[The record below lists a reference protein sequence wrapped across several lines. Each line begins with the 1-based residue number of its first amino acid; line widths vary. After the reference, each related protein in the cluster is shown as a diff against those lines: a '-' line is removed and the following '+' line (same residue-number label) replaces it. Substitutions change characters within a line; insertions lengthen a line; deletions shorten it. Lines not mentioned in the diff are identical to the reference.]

1 MGGKD
6 KRASRKGA
14 VVSKDEFA
22 EYGHDANERHGDD
35 ECRDANESRI
45 AGECRD
51 ANEGGIAGERCGANE
66 GGPVDGERDGRRAAR
81 GGKGSHGGCEIDKND
96 AAHKKGATNDGSAV
110 HRGVADGDAV
120 DVAAG
125 NAADVA
131 ARATVDVAVAAAG
144 ATVDAAAAAVVTDAD
159 VAAGDT
165 ADIAVDA
172 AAASATVDAAAAADA
187 VDVAAAGT
195 STDADA
201 AAAAVATTDAT
212 ADDAKARRRAH
223 RAAVRAQLRQQGAFG
238 QQGSAWGGLP
248 YSDALLQEGLEHARI
263 IAEKRING
271 TPRTAEDWLD
281 NNAEVNLALL
291 AKAGRLARECL
302 IEAHLDAVYAATKGY
317 KRLFEAHDLGAEYHR
332 AVRLAVED
340 SIDKFNLS
348 EGHVLNSWVSTNKK
362 PVERRLCECYAQK
375 TALRSEHEA
384 RKYFTIIK
392 AYRKLE
398 DSLQGARRPTEDE
411 LLEAL
416 AEYTATRGLGR
427 EAMLDILDRG
437 SDGVHR
443 VVFSAASPRD
453 REAASAS
460 ACASV
465 VPVAK
470 LAAGAADVVS
480 VVDTIHGAEDAGAE
494 AVAEAGCTARTENTA
509 EENRVALSAGG
520 VGATRVANV
529 AEKQCAV
536 RIESAAGSASSAG
549 DSVVHDSDA
558 LIFRNGVEQDM
569 TPVERAVYRAR
580 IAPIIDAGAR
590 LQTLAKT
597 AEGIRI
603 SCGLPMMQADRVRRI
618 ELRLRERFVL
628 GGELG
633 VYSGAETS
641 TWLRQERSRL
651 HSDYWLLDLLA
662 LRLAEMLPKQSAAPK
677 AKAKVKAA
685 PTDAF
690 SPSPSARAM
699 GVSRD
704 DCYSMLL
711 PMAVKT
717 DDLSGKNG
725 NGYAKALWENKKL
738 SEDAAE
744 KEGCLQAYKEY
755 LENPL
760 AVVRGKMLARVPE
773 EVFPE
778 EDSWRVLLWH
788 FFFDEATDTEIEEFV
803 AALKDALIHDAA
815 VTGSSEYVVSTARA
829 YVVKRLL
836 ASAAA
841 RGDGWD
847 RALEHMLGLMLC
859 WMFDVEC
866 ADDESVA
873 FANDGLLTGGGV
885 ASARKKSKAGRVL
898 SFDAYI
904 VDGPAHID
912 LEEGRELRVHPW
924 LRPRVGIGHAFE
936 KDECRQLGC
945 RRAEFSGEKA
955 WGVLNLPGQQECLA
969 LGANGRAQDPVSREH
984 AFLLY
989 AGSDSQRKE
998 KGWLAFDLASTNGT
1012 LIARSNADGSMSNVI
1027 VGFGANNYADARAL
1041 SFGAACAGDEQL
1053 LREAARR
1060 AGAAVQ
1066 MHGACIMPG
1075 DTLVFGFAVVEDANG
1090 VVSFG
1095 ARNGALCLR
1104 VREA

>member
-1 MGGKD
+1 MRLAAQITMSSKD
-6 KRASRKGA
+6 KGASRKGA
-14 VVSKDEFA
+14 VVLKDEFA
-22 EYGHDANERHGDD
+22 QCEYDANERHGEGDRR
-35 ECRDANESRI
+35 EANES
-45 AGECRD
+45 
-51 ANEGGIAGERCGANE
+51 
-66 GGPVDGERDGRRAAR
+66 
-81 GGKGSHGGCEIDKND
+81 
-96 AAHKKGATNDGSAV
+96 
-110 HRGVADGDAV
+110 
-120 DVAAG
+120 
-125 NAADVA
+125 
-131 ARATVDVAVAAAG
+131 VAAAE
-144 ATVDAAAAAVVTDAD
+144 
-159 VAAGDT
+159 
-165 ADIAVDA
+165 
-172 AAASATVDAAAAADA
+172 
-187 VDVAAAGT
+187 
-195 STDADA
+195 
-201 AAAAVATTDAT
+201 
-212 ADDAKARRRAH
+212 DAKARRRAH
-223 RAAVRAQLRQQGAFG
+223 RAAIRAQRRQRGAFG
-238 QQGSAWGGLP
+238 QQGSEWGGLP
-248 YSDALLQEGLEHARI
+248 YSDALLQKGLEHARV
-263 IAEKRING
+263 IAEKRISG
-271 TPRTAEDWLD
+271 APRTAEDWLD

-384 RKYFTIIK
+384 RKYFAIIK

-416 AEYTATRGLGR
+416 AEHTATRGLSR

-443 VVFSAASPRD
+443 VTFSAAPPCGRG
-453 REAASAS
+453 AAPA
-460 ACASV
+460 AARASV
-465 VPVAK
+465 VPAAK
-470 LAAGAADVVS
+470 LAAGAMDIVGVVN
-480 VVDTIHGAEDAGAE
+480 TINGAEDADAAGFADAERARRASGAE
-494 AVAEAGCTARTENTA
+494 TADVEGCVAGSEG
-509 EENRVALSAGG
+509 
-520 VGATRVANV
+520 
-529 AEKQCAV
+529 
-536 RIESAAGSASSAG
+536 AAGSASMG
-549 DSVVHDSDA
+549 GEPVVHDSDA
-558 LIFRNGVEQDM
+558 LIFRNGIEQDM
-569 TPVERAVYRAR
+569 TPLERAVYKAR
-580 IAPIIDAGAR
+580 IAPVIDADAR
-590 LQTLAKT
+590 LQTLVKT
-597 AEGIRI
+597 AEGIRV

-662 LRLAEMLPKQSAAPK
+662 LRLAETLPKQSAPSR
-677 AKAKVKAA
+677 AKTKSTVEAKVNDASAA
-685 PTDAF
+685 RPQTV
-690 SPSPSARAM
+690 
-699 GVSRD
+699 GVTRD

-738 SEDAAE
+738 SEDTAE
-744 KEGCLQAYKEY
+744 KEGCLQAHEEY

-760 AVVRGKMLARVPE
+760 AVVRGKMLARVPAE
-773 EVFPE
+773 AFSE
-778 EDSWRVLLWH
+778 EDPWHVLLWH

-815 VTGSSEYVVSTARA
+815 VTGSSEYVASTARA

-847 RALEHMLGLMLC
+847 RALEHALGLMLC

-873 FANDGLLTGGGV
+873 LANDGLLTGGGV
-885 ASARKKSKAGRVL
+885 APSRKKPKAGRVL

-904 VDGPAHID
+904 VDGPARID

-955 WGVLNLPGQQECLA
+955 WGAMNLPGQQECLA

-984 AFLLY
+984 ALLLY
-989 AGSDSQRKE
+989 AGSEPQGKE
-998 KGWLAFDLASTNGT
+998 KGWLVFDLASTNGT
-1012 LIARSNADGSMSNVI
+1012 LIVRSNADGSMSNVI
-1027 VGFGANNYADARAL
+1027 AGFGANNYADARAL
-1041 SFGAACAGDEQL
+1041 SFGPACTGDELL
-1053 LREAARR
+1053 LREVARR

-1066 MHGACIMPG
+1066 MRGACIMPG
-1075 DTLVFGFAVVEDANG
+1075 DTLVFGFAVMEDANG

>member
-1 MGGKD
+1 M
-6 KRASRKGA
+6 
-14 VVSKDEFA
+14 SKDEFA
-22 EYGHDANERHGDD
+22 EYGHDANECHDDD
-35 ECRDANESRI
+35 ECRDANEGAAAVATADAVAADDVVADAN
-45 AGECRD
+45 AGE
-51 ANEGGIAGERCGANE
+51 GANE
-66 GGPVDGERDGRRAAR
+66 
-81 GGKGSHGGCEIDKND
+81 
-96 AAHKKGATNDGSAV
+96 SA
-110 HRGVADGDAV
+110 
-120 DVAAG
+120 
-125 NAADVA
+125 AADVA
-131 ARATVDVAVAAAG
+131 AAVVAA
-144 ATVDAAAAAVVTDAD
+144 D
-159 VAAGDT
+159 V
-165 ADIAVDA
+165 
-172 AAASATVDAAAAADA
+172 SA
-187 VDVAAAGT
+187 
-195 STDADA
+195 
-201 AAAAVATTDAT
+201 
-212 ADDAKARRRAH
+212 ADDAKVRRRAH

-248 YSDALLQEGLEHARI
+248 YSDALLQEGLEHARA

-291 AKAGRLARECL
+291 ARAGRLARECL

-317 KRLFEAHDLGAEYHR
+317 RRLFEAHDLGAEYHR

-384 RKYFTIIK
+384 RKYFAIIK

-416 AEYTATRGLGR
+416 AEHTATCGLGR

-453 REAASAS
+453 RGAASAG

-480 VVDTIHGAEDAGAE
+480 VVGAMHGAEDAGAVGSAGAARVRQASDAE
-494 AVAEAGCTARTENTA
+494 DAVEAGCAARTESTV

-529 AEKQCAV
+529 PEKQRAA

-580 IAPIIDAGAR
+580 IAPIIDADAR

-597 AEGIRI
+597 AEGIRV

-618 ELRLRERFVL
+618 ELRLRDRFVL

-662 LRLAEMLPKQSAAPK
+662 LRLAEMLPKQSTPSKVKAE
-677 AKAKVKAA
+677 AKAKVA
-685 PTDAF
+685 PGDVL
-690 SPSPSARAM
+690 SSGARAM
-699 GVSRD
+699 GVTRD

-711 PMAVKT
+711 PLAVKT

-738 SEDAAE
+738 SEDAAA
-744 KEGCLQAYKEY
+744 KEGRLQAYEEY

-760 AVVRGKMLARVPE
+760 AVVRANVLARVPGE
-773 EVFPE
+773 AFPE
-778 EDSWRVLLWH
+778 EDSWHGLLWH

-815 VTGSSEYVVSTARA
+815 VTGSSEYVSSTARA

-847 RALEHMLGLMLC
+847 RALEHALGLMLC

-873 FANDGLLTGGGV
+873 LANDGLLTGGGV
-885 ASARKKSKAGRVL
+885 APSRKKPKAGRVL

-904 VDGPAHID
+904 VDGPARID

-924 LRPRVGIGHAFE
+924 LHPRVGIGHAFE

-945 RRAEFSGEKA
+945 RRAEFSGEEA
-955 WGVLNLPGQQECLA
+955 WGAMNLPGQQECLA
-969 LGANGRAQDPVSREH
+969 GGANGRAQDPVSREH

-1012 LIARSNADGSMSNVI
+1012 LIVRSNADGSMSNVI

-1066 MHGACIMPG
+1066 MHGVCIMPG

>member
-1 MGGKD
+1 MRLAAQITMSSKD
-6 KRASRKGA
+6 KGASRKGA
-14 VVSKDEFA
+14 VVLKDEFA
-22 EYGHDANERHGDD
+22 QCEYDANERHGEGDRR
-35 ECRDANESRI
+35 EANES
-45 AGECRD
+45 
-51 ANEGGIAGERCGANE
+51 
-66 GGPVDGERDGRRAAR
+66 
-81 GGKGSHGGCEIDKND
+81 
-96 AAHKKGATNDGSAV
+96 
-110 HRGVADGDAV
+110 GVAAE
-120 DVAAG
+120 A
-125 NAADVA
+125 
-131 ARATVDVAVAAAG
+131 
-144 ATVDAAAAAVVTDAD
+144 
-159 VAAGDT
+159 
-165 ADIAVDA
+165 
-172 AAASATVDAAAAADA
+172 
-187 VDVAAAGT
+187 
-195 STDADA
+195 
-201 AAAAVATTDAT
+201 
-212 ADDAKARRRAH
+212 AKARRRAH
-223 RAAVRAQLRQQGAFG
+223 RAAVRAQRRQQGSFG
-238 QQGSAWGGLP
+238 QQSSEWGGLP

-271 TPRTAEDWLD
+271 VPRTAEDWLD
-281 NNAEVNLALL
+281 SDAEVRLALL

-302 IEAHLDAVYAATKGY
+302 IEAHLDAAYAATRGY
-317 KRLFEAHDLGAEYHR
+317 RRLFEAHDLGAEYHH

-348 EGHVLNSWVSTNKK
+348 ENHVLNSWVLTNKK

-384 RKYFTIIK
+384 RRYFAIVK

-398 DSLQGARRPTEDE
+398 DSLQGMREPTEGE

-416 AEYTATRGLGR
+416 AEHTATRGLSR

-443 VVFSAASPRD
+443 VVFSAAPSHG
-453 REAASAS
+453 REAASAC
-460 ACASV
+460 ARASV
-465 VPVAK
+465 VSVAK
-470 LAAGAADVVS
+470 LATDAADVVS
-480 VVDTIHGAEDAGAE
+480 AVGVMHGAED
-494 AVAEAGCTARTENTA
+494 TD
-509 EENRVALSAGG
+509 
-520 VGATRVANV
+520 
-529 AEKQCAV
+529 
-536 RIESAAGSASSAG
+536 AAGSASLAG
-549 DSVVHDSDA
+549 ESVVHDSDA
-558 LIFRNGVEQDM
+558 LIFRNGIEQDM
-569 TPVERAVYRAR
+569 TPLERVVYKAR
-580 IAPIIDAGAR
+580 IAPIVDADAR

-597 AEGIRI
+597 AEGIRV

-618 ELRLRERFVL
+618 ELRLRKRFVL

-662 LRLAEMLPKQSAAPK
+662 LRLAEMLPKQLAASK
-677 AKAKVKAA
+677 AKAEAA
-685 PTDAF
+685 DAL
-690 SPSPSARAM
+690 AAVVRIA
-699 GVSRD
+699 GVTRD

-711 PMAVKT
+711 PMLVKT

-738 SEDAAE
+738 SEDAAK
-744 KEGCLQAYKEY
+744 KEGRLQAYEEY

-760 AVVRGKMLARVPE
+760 AVVRGKMLARVPGE
-773 EVFPE
+773 AFPE
-778 EDSWRVLLWH
+778 EDSWRVLLWY

-815 VTGSSEYVVSTARA
+815 VTGSSEYIASTARA

-836 ASAAA
+836 TSAAA

-847 RALEHMLGLMLC
+847 CALEHVLGLMLC
-859 WMFDVEC
+859 WMFDIER

-873 FANDGLLTGGGV
+873 LANDGLLTGGGV
-885 ASARKKSKAGRVL
+885 ASSRKKPKAGRVL

-904 VDGPAHID
+904 VDGPARID
-912 LEEGRELRVHPW
+912 LEEGREIRVHPW
-924 LRPRVGIGHAFE
+924 LRPRAGVGHAFE

-945 RRAEFSGEKA
+945 RRAEFSGEEV

-989 AGSDSQRKE
+989 AGSGSQRKE

-1012 LIARSNADGSMSNVI
+1012 LIVRSNSDGSMSNVI
-1027 VGFGANNYADARAL
+1027 VGFGMSNYADARTL
-1041 SFGAACAGDEQL
+1041 SFGSACADDELL

-1060 AGAAVQ
+1060 AGAAIQ

-1075 DTLVFGFAVVEDANG
+1075 DTLVFGFAVVEDSNG

>member
-1 MGGKD
+1 MGSKD

-22 EYGHDANERHGDD
+22 EYEHDANERHGDD
-35 ECRDANESRI
+35 ECRDANE
-45 AGECRD
+45 
-51 ANEGGIAGERCGANE
+51 
-66 GGPVDGERDGRRAAR
+66 DG
-81 GGKGSHGGCEIDKND
+81 
-96 AAHKKGATNDGSAV
+96 
-110 HRGVADGDAV
+110 
-120 DVAAG
+120 
-125 NAADVA
+125 
-131 ARATVDVAVAAAG
+131 AAAG
-144 ATVDAAAAAVVTDAD
+144 EA
-159 VAAGDT
+159 T
-165 ADIAVDA
+165 ADA
-172 AAASATVDAAAAADA
+172 
-187 VDVAAAGT
+187 
-195 STDADA
+195 
-201 AAAAVATTDAT
+201 AT

-223 RAAVRAQLRQQGAFG
+223 RAAVRAQRRQQGAFG

-248 YSDALLQEGLEHARI
+248 YSDALLQEGLEHART

-271 TPRTAEDWLD
+271 APRTAEDWLD

-291 AKAGRLARECL
+291 ARAGRLARECL

-317 KRLFEAHDLGAEYHR
+317 RRLFEAHDLGAEYHR

-384 RKYFTIIK
+384 RKYFAIIK

-411 LLEAL
+411 LLKAL
-416 AEYTATRGLGR
+416 AEYTATRGLSR

-443 VVFSAASPRD
+443 VVFSAASSRD
-453 REAASAS
+453 RGAASAG
-460 ACASV
+460 ARASV
-465 VPVAK
+465 VPAAK

-480 VVDTIHGAEDAGAE
+480 VVNAMHGADSACAARVRQVSGAE
-494 AVAEAGCTARTENTA
+494 AVAETGCAAHSESTA
-509 EENRVALSAGG
+509 EENCVAFSAGG

-529 AEKQCAV
+529 AEKQRAV
-536 RIESAAGSASSAG
+536 RTESAVGSASMAG

-558 LIFRNGVEQDM
+558 LIFRNGIEQDM

-580 IAPIIDAGAR
+580 IAPIIDADAR

-597 AEGIRI
+597 AEGIRV

-662 LRLAEMLPKQSAAPK
+662 LRLAETLPKQSAAPK
-677 AKAKVKAA
+677 AKAKVKTM

-690 SPSPSARAM
+690 STSPSTRVM
-699 GVSRD
+699 GVTRD

-711 PMAVKT
+711 PLAVKT

-744 KEGCLQAYKEY
+744 KEGRLQAYEEY

-760 AVVRGKMLARVPE
+760 AVVRANVLARVPGE
-773 EVFPE
+773 AFPE
-778 EDSWRVLLWH
+778 EDSWHVLLWH

-815 VTGSSEYVVSTARA
+815 VTGSSEYVASTARA

-836 ASAAA
+836 TSAAA

-847 RALEHMLGLMLC
+847 RALEHALGLMLC

-873 FANDGLLTGGGV
+873 LANDGLLTGGGV
-885 ASARKKSKAGRVL
+885 APSRKKPKAGRVL

-904 VDGPAHID
+904 VDGPARID
-912 LEEGRELRVHPW
+912 LEEGCELRVHPW
-924 LRPRVGIGHAFE
+924 LHPRVGIGHAFE

-945 RRAEFSGEKA
+945 RRAEFSGEEA
-955 WGVLNLPGQQECLA
+955 WGAMNLPGQQECLA
-969 LGANGRAQDPVSREH
+969 GGANGRAQDPVSREH

-989 AGSDSQRKE
+989 AGSDSQRRE

-1012 LIARSNADGSMSNVI
+1012 LIVRSNADGSMSNVI
-1027 VGFGANNYADARAL
+1027 VGFGVNNYADARAL

-1060 AGAAVQ
+1060 SGAAVQ
-1066 MHGACIMPG
+1066 MHGACITPG

>member
-1 MGGKD
+1 M
-6 KRASRKGA
+6 
-14 VVSKDEFA
+14 SKDEFA
-22 EYGHDANERHGDD
+22 EYEHGANESHGDD
-35 ECRDANESRI
+35 ERRDANE
-45 AGECRD
+45 D
-51 ANEGGIAGERCGANE
+51 GA
-66 GGPVDGERDGRRAAR
+66 
-81 GGKGSHGGCEIDKND
+81 
-96 AAHKKGATNDGSAV
+96 
-110 HRGVADGDAV
+110 
-120 DVAAG
+120 AAG
-125 NAADVA
+125 KAAADVA
-131 ARATVDVAVAAAG
+131 AADDAVAGANAG
-144 ATVDAAAAAVVTDAD
+144 EGANESAAAAEDAN
-159 VAAGDT
+159 
-165 ADIAVDA
+165 
-172 AAASATVDAAAAADA
+172 
-187 VDVAAAGT
+187 
-195 STDADA
+195 
-201 AAAAVATTDAT
+201 
-212 ADDAKARRRAH
+212 AKARRRAH
-223 RAAVRAQLRQQGAFG
+223 RAAIRAQRRQRGAFG
-238 QQGSAWGGLP
+238 QQGSEWGGLP
-248 YSDALLQEGLEHARI
+248 YSDALLQEGLEHARV
-263 IAEKRING
+263 IAEKRISG

-302 IEAHLDAVYAATKGY
+302 IEAHLDAVYATTKGY

-384 RKYFTIIK
+384 RKYFAIIK

-416 AEYTATRGLGR
+416 AEHTATRGLSR

-443 VVFSAASPRD
+443 VVFSAASPCNRG
-453 REAASAS
+453 AASAG

-465 VPVAK
+465 VPAAK
-470 LAAGAADVVS
+470 LAAGAMDAVS
-480 VVDTIHGAEDAGAE
+480 VVGTINGAEDADAAGSAGAAWVRQVSGTE
-494 AVAEAGCTARTENTA
+494 AVAETGCVARTESAA
-509 EENRVALSAGG
+509 EKNRVALSAGG

-529 AEKQCAV
+529 AEKQCVAGS
-536 RIESAAGSASSAG
+536 EGAAGSASMGGEPA
-549 DSVVHDSDA
+549 VHDSDA
-558 LIFRNGVEQDM
+558 LIFRNGIEQDM
-569 TPVERAVYRAR
+569 TPLERAVYKAR
-580 IAPIIDAGAR
+580 IAPVIDADAR

-597 AEGIRI
+597 AEGIRA

-662 LRLAEMLPKQSAAPK
+662 LRLAEMLPKQSALSRAK
-677 AKAKVKAA
+677 TKSTVEAKAN
-685 PTDAF
+685 DA
-690 SPSPSARAM
+690 SATRPQTV
-699 GVSRD
+699 GVTRD

-744 KEGCLQAYKEY
+744 KEGCLQAYEEY

-760 AVVRGKMLARVPE
+760 VVVRGKMLARVPGE
-773 EVFPE
+773 AFSE
-778 EDSWRVLLWH
+778 EDPWHVLLRH

-815 VTGSSEYVVSTARA
+815 VTGSSEYVASTARA

-836 ASAAA
+836 TSAASH
-841 RGDGWD
+841 GDGWD
-847 RALEHMLGLMLC
+847 RALEHALGLMLC

-873 FANDGLLTGGGV
+873 LANDGLLTGGGV
-885 ASARKKSKAGRVL
+885 APSRKKPKAGRVL

-904 VDGPAHID
+904 VDGPARID

-955 WGVLNLPGQQECLA
+955 WGAMNLPGQQECLA

-984 AFLLY
+984 ALLLY
-989 AGSDSQRKE
+989 AGSEPQSKE
-998 KGWLAFDLASTNGT
+998 KGWLVFDLASTNGT
-1012 LIARSNADGSMSNVI
+1012 LIVRSNADGSMSNVI
-1027 VGFGANNYADARAL
+1027 AGFGANNYADARAL
-1041 SFGAACAGDEQL
+1041 SFGPACAGDELL

-1066 MHGACIMPG
+1066 MRGACIMPG
-1075 DTLVFGFAVVEDANG
+1075 DTLVFGFAVMEDANG

>member
-1 MGGKD
+1 M
-6 KRASRKGA
+6 
-14 VVSKDEFA
+14 SKDEFA
-22 EYGHDANERHGDD
+22 EYEYGANESHGDD
-35 ECRDANESRI
+35 ECRDANE
-45 AGECRD
+45 
-51 ANEGGIAGERCGANE
+51 
-66 GGPVDGERDGRRAAR
+66 DG
-81 GGKGSHGGCEIDKND
+81 
-96 AAHKKGATNDGSAV
+96 
-110 HRGVADGDAV
+110 
-120 DVAAG
+120 
-125 NAADVA
+125 
-131 ARATVDVAVAAAG
+131 AAAG
-144 ATVDAAAAAVVTDAD
+144 KATADAAAA
-159 VAAGDT
+159 GK
-165 ADIAVDA
+165 
-172 AAASATVDAAAAADA
+172 AAAAA
-187 VDVAAAGT
+187 
-195 STDADA
+195 A
-201 AAAAVATTDAT
+201 AAAAVAAADVAAADDAVAGANAGEGANESAA
-212 ADDAKARRRAH
+212 ADEDAKARRRAH
-223 RAAVRAQLRQQGAFG
+223 RSAIRAQRRQRGAFG
-238 QQGSAWGGLP
+238 QQGSEWGGLP
-248 YSDALLQEGLEHARI
+248 YSDALLQEGLEHARV
-263 IAEKRING
+263 IAEKRISG
-271 TPRTAEDWLD
+271 APRTAEDWLD

-362 PVERRLCECYAQK
+362 PVERRLCGCYAQK

-384 RKYFTIIK
+384 RKYFAIIK

-416 AEYTATRGLGR
+416 AEHTATRGLSR

-443 VVFSAASPRD
+443 VTFSAAPPCGRG
-453 REAASAS
+453 AAPA
-460 ACASV
+460 AARASV
-465 VPVAK
+465 VPAAK
-470 LAAGAADVVS
+470 LAAGATDAVS
-480 VVDTIHGAEDAGAE
+480 VVDTINGVEDVDAVGSADAERARRASGDETAAVEGCVAGSE
-494 AVAEAGCTARTENTA
+494 G
-509 EENRVALSAGG
+509 
-520 VGATRVANV
+520 
-529 AEKQCAV
+529 
-536 RIESAAGSASSAG
+536 AAGSASVG
-549 DSVVHDSDA
+549 GEPVVHDSDA
-558 LIFRNGVEQDM
+558 LIFRNGIEQDM
-569 TPVERAVYRAR
+569 TPLERAVYKAR
-580 IAPIIDAGAR
+580 IAPIVDVDAR

-597 AEGIRI
+597 AEGIRV

-618 ELRLRERFVL
+618 ELRL
-628 GGELG
+628 
-633 VYSGAETS
+633 
-641 TWLRQERSRL
+641 
-651 HSDYWLLDLLA
+651 
-662 LRLAEMLPKQSAAPK
+662 AEMLPKQSAPSRAK
-677 AKAKVKAA
+677 TKSTAEAKANNGSAA
-685 PTDAF
+685 RPQTV
-690 SPSPSARAM
+690 
-699 GVSRD
+699 GVTRD

-744 KEGCLQAYKEY
+744 KEGRLQAYEEY
-755 LENPL
+755 LEDPL
-760 AVVRGKMLARVPE
+760 AVVRGKMLARVPGE
-773 EVFPE
+773 AFSE
-778 EDSWRVLLWH
+778 EDPWRVLLWH

-803 AALKDALIHDAA
+803 AALKGALIHDAA
-815 VTGSSEYVVSTARA
+815 VTGSSEYVASTARA

-847 RALEHMLGLMLC
+847 RALEHALGLMLC

-873 FANDGLLTGGGV
+873 LANDGLLTGGGV
-885 ASARKKSKAGRVL
+885 APSRKKPKAGRVL

-904 VDGPAHID
+904 VDGPARID

-955 WGVLNLPGQQECLA
+955 WGAMNLPGQQECLA

-984 AFLLY
+984 ALLLY
-989 AGSDSQRKE
+989 AGSEPQGKE
-998 KGWLAFDLASTNGT
+998 KGWLVFDLASTNGT
-1012 LIARSNADGSMSNVI
+1012 LIVRSNADGSMSNVI

-1041 SFGAACAGDEQL
+1041 SFEPACAGDELL
-1053 LREAARR
+1053 LREVARR

-1066 MHGACIMPG
+1066 MRGACIMPG
-1075 DTLVFGFAVVEDANG
+1075 DTLVFGFAVMEDANG

>member
-1 MGGKD
+1 MGSKD
-6 KRASRKGA
+6 KRASREGA

-22 EYGHDANERHGDD
+22 EYEHGANESHGDD
-35 ECRDANESRI
+35 ERRDANE
-45 AGECRD
+45 
-51 ANEGGIAGERCGANE
+51 
-66 GGPVDGERDGRRAAR
+66 DG
-81 GGKGSHGGCEIDKND
+81 
-96 AAHKKGATNDGSAV
+96 
-110 HRGVADGDAV
+110 
-120 DVAAG
+120 
-125 NAADVA
+125 
-131 ARATVDVAVAAAG
+131 AAAG
-144 ATVDAAAAAVVTDAD
+144 DAA
-159 VAAGDT
+159 
-165 ADIAVDA
+165 
-172 AAASATVDAAAAADA
+172 
-187 VDVAAAGT
+187 
-195 STDADA
+195 ADA
-201 AAAAVATTDAT
+201 AAAAAVAAADVAT
-212 ADDAKARRRAH
+212 ADGAVAGANAGEGANEGDAAAEDAKARRRAH
-223 RAAVRAQLRQQGAFG
+223 RAAIRAQRRQRGAFG
-238 QQGSAWGGLP
+238 QQGSEWGGLP
-248 YSDALLQEGLEHARI
+248 YSDALLQEGLEHARV
-263 IAEKRING
+263 IAEKRISG
-271 TPRTAEDWLD
+271 APRTAEDWLD

-384 RKYFTIIK
+384 RKYFAIIK

-416 AEYTATRGLGR
+416 AEHTATRGLSR

-443 VVFSAASPRD
+443 VAFSAAR
-453 REAASAS
+453 
-460 ACASV
+460 ASV
-465 VPVAK
+465 VPAAK
-470 LAAGAADVVS
+470 LAAGAMDAVS
-480 VVDTIHGAEDAGAE
+480 VVDTINGAEDADAAGFVDAERARQTSGAE
-494 AVAEAGCTARTENTA
+494 TAAVEGCVAGSE
-509 EENRVALSAGG
+509 G
-520 VGATRVANV
+520 
-529 AEKQCAV
+529 
-536 RIESAAGSASSAG
+536 AAGSASMGGEPA
-549 DSVVHDSDA
+549 VHDSDA
-558 LIFRNGVEQDM
+558 LIFRNGIEQDM
-569 TPVERAVYRAR
+569 TPLERAVYKAR
-580 IAPIIDAGAR
+580 LAPIVDADAR

-597 AEGIRI
+597 AEGIRV

-662 LRLAEMLPKQSAAPK
+662 LRLAEMLPKQSALSR
-677 AKAKVKAA
+677 AKTKSTAEAKVNDASAA
-685 PTDAF
+685 RPQIV
-690 SPSPSARAM
+690 
-699 GVSRD
+699 GVTRD

-744 KEGCLQAYKEY
+744 KEGCLQAYEEY

-760 AVVRGKMLARVPE
+760 VVVRGKMLARVPGE
-773 EVFPE
+773 AFSE
-778 EDSWRVLLWH
+778 EDPWHVLLWH

-815 VTGSSEYVVSTARA
+815 VTGSSEYVASTARA

-841 RGDGWD
+841 RGDDWN
-847 RALEHMLGLMLC
+847 RALEHALGLMLC

-873 FANDGLLTGGGV
+873 LANDGLLTGGGV
-885 ASARKKSKAGRVL
+885 APSRKKPKAGRVL

-904 VDGPAHID
+904 VDGPARID

-955 WGVLNLPGQQECLA
+955 WGAMNLPGQQECLA

-984 AFLLY
+984 ALLLY
-989 AGSDSQRKE
+989 AGSEPQGKE
-998 KGWLAFDLASTNGT
+998 KGWLVFDLASTNGT
-1012 LIARSNADGSMSNVI
+1012 LIVRSNADGSMSNVI
-1027 VGFGANNYADARAL
+1027 AGFGANNYADARAL
-1041 SFGAACAGDEQL
+1041 SFGPACAGDELL
-1053 LREAARR
+1053 LREVARR

-1066 MHGACIMPG
+1066 MRGACIMPG
-1075 DTLVFGFAVVEDANG
+1075 DTLVFGFAVMEDANG

>member
-1 MGGKD
+1 MDSKD
-6 KRASRKGA
+6 KKASWEGA

-22 EYGHDANERHGDD
+22 EYEHG
-35 ECRDANESRI
+35 ANESHGD
-45 AGECRD
+45 GECRD
-51 ANEGGIAGERCGANE
+51 ANEDGA
-66 GGPVDGERDGRRAAR
+66 
-81 GGKGSHGGCEIDKND
+81 
-96 AAHKKGATNDGSAV
+96 
-110 HRGVADGDAV
+110 
-120 DVAAG
+120 AAG
-125 NAADVA
+125 KAAADVA
-131 ARATVDVAVAAAG
+131 ASAGKAA
-144 ATVDAAAAAVVTDAD
+144 
-159 VAAGDT
+159 
-165 ADIAVDA
+165 
-172 AAASATVDAAAAADA
+172 
-187 VDVAAAGT
+187 
-195 STDADA
+195 ADA
-201 AAAAVATTDAT
+201 AAAAAVAAADAAT
-212 ADDAKARRRAH
+212 ADDAVAGANAGEGANESAAAAEDANAKARRRAH
-223 RAAVRAQLRQQGAFG
+223 RAAIRAQRRQRGAFG
-238 QQGSAWGGLP
+238 QQGSEWGGLP
-248 YSDALLQEGLEHARI
+248 YSDALLQEGLEHARV
-263 IAEKRING
+263 IAEKRISG
-271 TPRTAEDWLD
+271 APRTAEDWLD

-384 RKYFTIIK
+384 RKYFAIIK
-392 AYRKLE
+392 AYRKFE

-416 AEYTATRGLGR
+416 AEHTATRGLSR
-427 EAMLDILDRG
+427 KAMLDILDRG

-443 VVFSAASPRD
+443 VAFSAASPCGRG
-453 REAASAS
+453 AAPA
-460 ACASV
+460 AARASV
-465 VPVAK
+465 IPAAK
-470 LAAGAADVVS
+470 LAAGAADAVS
-480 VVDTIHGAEDAGAE
+480 VVETINGAEDADAAGFANAERARRASGAE
-494 AVAEAGCTARTENTA
+494 TAAVEGCVAGSE
-509 EENRVALSAGG
+509 G
-520 VGATRVANV
+520 
-529 AEKQCAV
+529 
-536 RIESAAGSASSAG
+536 AAGSASMG
-549 DSVVHDSDA
+549 GEPVVHDSDA
-558 LIFRNGVEQDM
+558 LIFRNGIEQDM
-569 TPVERAVYRAR
+569 TPLERAVYKAR
-580 IAPIIDAGAR
+580 IAPIIDVDAH

-597 AEGIRI
+597 AEGIRV

-662 LRLAEMLPKQSAAPK
+662 LRLAEMLPKQSALSRAK
-677 AKAKVKAA
+677 TKSTVEAKANDASAA
-685 PTDAF
+685 RPQTV
-690 SPSPSARAM
+690 
-699 GVSRD
+699 GVTRD

-744 KEGCLQAYKEY
+744 KEGCLQAYEEY

-760 AVVRGKMLARVPE
+760 AVVRGKMLARVPGE
-773 EVFPE
+773 AFSE
-778 EDSWRVLLWH
+778 EDLWHVLLWH

-815 VTGSSEYVVSTARA
+815 ITGSSEYVASTARA

-836 ASAAA
+836 ASAAV
-841 RGDGWD
+841 RGGGWD
-847 RALEHMLGLMLC
+847 CALEHALGLMLC

-873 FANDGLLTGGGV
+873 LANDGLLTGGGV
-885 ASARKKSKAGRVL
+885 APSRKKPKAGRVL

-904 VDGPAHID
+904 VDGPARID

-945 RRAEFSGEKA
+945 RRAEFSGEEA
-955 WGVLNLPGQQECLA
+955 WGAMNLPGQQECLA

-984 AFLLY
+984 ALLLY
-989 AGSDSQRKE
+989 AGSEPQGKE
-998 KGWLAFDLASTNGT
+998 KGWLVFDLASTNGT
-1012 LIARSNADGSMSNVI
+1012 LIVRSNADGSMSNVI
-1027 VGFGANNYADARAL
+1027 AGFGANNYADARAL
-1041 SFGAACAGDEQL
+1041 SFGPACAGDELL

-1066 MHGACIMPG
+1066 MRGTCIMPG
-1075 DTLVFGFAVVEDANG
+1075 DTLVFGFAVMEDANG

>member
-1 MGGKD
+1 MGSKD
-6 KRASRKGA
+6 KRASREGA

-22 EYGHDANERHGDD
+22 EYEHGANESHGDD
-35 ECRDANESRI
+35 ERRDANE
-45 AGECRD
+45 
-51 ANEGGIAGERCGANE
+51 
-66 GGPVDGERDGRRAAR
+66 DG
-81 GGKGSHGGCEIDKND
+81 
-96 AAHKKGATNDGSAV
+96 
-110 HRGVADGDAV
+110 
-120 DVAAG
+120 
-125 NAADVA
+125 
-131 ARATVDVAVAAAG
+131 AAAG
-144 ATVDAAAAAVVTDAD
+144 DAA
-159 VAAGDT
+159 
-165 ADIAVDA
+165 
-172 AAASATVDAAAAADA
+172 
-187 VDVAAAGT
+187 
-195 STDADA
+195 ADA
-201 AAAAVATTDAT
+201 AAAAAVAAADVAT
-212 ADDAKARRRAH
+212 ADGAVAGANAGEGANEGDAAAEDAKARRRAH
-223 RAAVRAQLRQQGAFG
+223 RAAIRAQRRQRGAFG
-238 QQGSAWGGLP
+238 QQGSEWGGLP
-248 YSDALLQEGLEHARI
+248 YSDALLQEGLEHARV
-263 IAEKRING
+263 IAEKRISG
-271 TPRTAEDWLD
+271 APRTAEDWLD

-384 RKYFTIIK
+384 RKYFAIIK

-416 AEYTATRGLGR
+416 AEHTATRGLSR

-443 VVFSAASPRD
+443 VAFSAAPPCGRG
-453 REAASAS
+453 AAPA
-460 ACASV
+460 AARASV
-465 VPVAK
+465 VPAAK
-470 LAAGAADVVS
+470 LAAGAMDAVS
-480 VVDTIHGAEDAGAE
+480 VVDTINGAEDADAAGFVDAERARQTSGAE
-494 AVAEAGCTARTENTA
+494 TAAVEGCVAGSE
-509 EENRVALSAGG
+509 G
-520 VGATRVANV
+520 
-529 AEKQCAV
+529 
-536 RIESAAGSASSAG
+536 AAGSASMGGEPA
-549 DSVVHDSDA
+549 VHDSDA
-558 LIFRNGVEQDM
+558 LIFRNGIEQDM
-569 TPVERAVYRAR
+569 TPLERAVYKAR
-580 IAPIIDAGAR
+580 LAPIVDADAR

-597 AEGIRI
+597 AEGIRV

-662 LRLAEMLPKQSAAPK
+662 LRLAEMLPKQSALSR
-677 AKAKVKAA
+677 AKTKSTVEAKVNDASAA
-685 PTDAF
+685 RPQTV
-690 SPSPSARAM
+690 
-699 GVSRD
+699 GVTRD

-744 KEGCLQAYKEY
+744 KEGCLQAYEEY

-760 AVVRGKMLARVPE
+760 AVVRGKMLARVPGE
-773 EVFPE
+773 AFSE
-778 EDSWRVLLWH
+778 EDPWHVLLWH

-815 VTGSSEYVVSTARA
+815 VTGSSEYVASTARA

-847 RALEHMLGLMLC
+847 RALEHALGLMLC

-873 FANDGLLTGGGV
+873 LANDGLLTGGGV
-885 ASARKKSKAGRVL
+885 APSRKKPKAGRVL

-904 VDGPAHID
+904 VDGPARID

-955 WGVLNLPGQQECLA
+955 WGAMNLPGQQECLA

-984 AFLLY
+984 ALLLY
-989 AGSDSQRKE
+989 AGSEPQGKE
-998 KGWLAFDLASTNGT
+998 KGWLVFDLASTNGT
-1012 LIARSNADGSMSNVI
+1012 LIVRSNADGSVSNVI
-1027 VGFGANNYADARAL
+1027 AGFGANNYADARAL
-1041 SFGAACAGDEQL
+1041 SFGPACAGDELL
-1053 LREAARR
+1053 LREVVRR
-1060 AGAAVQ
+1060 AGAVVQ
-1066 MHGACIMPG
+1066 MRGTCIMPG
-1075 DTLVFGFAVVEDANG
+1075 DTLVFGFAVMEDANG

>member
-1 MGGKD
+1 MDSKD
-6 KRASRKGA
+6 KKASREGA

-22 EYGHDANERHGDD
+22 EYEHGANESHGDD
-35 ECRDANESRI
+35 ECRDANEDGAA
-45 AGECRD
+45 AGE
-51 ANEGGIAGERCGANE
+51 A
-66 GGPVDGERDGRRAAR
+66 
-81 GGKGSHGGCEIDKND
+81 
-96 AAHKKGATNDGSAV
+96 
-110 HRGVADGDAV
+110 
-120 DVAAG
+120 
-125 NAADVA
+125 AADVA
-131 ARATVDVAVAAAG
+131 AAAG
-144 ATVDAAAAAVVTDAD
+144 EATADATAAAAV
-159 VAAGDT
+159 AA
-165 ADIAVDA
+165 
-172 AAASATVDAAAAADA
+172 
-187 VDVAAAGT
+187 
-195 STDADA
+195 ADA
-201 AAAAVATTDAT
+201 AAADDAVAGAN
-212 ADDAKARRRAH
+212 AGEGANESAAAAEDAKARRRAH
-223 RAAVRAQLRQQGAFG
+223 RAAIRAQRRQRGAFG
-238 QQGSAWGGLP
+238 QQDSEWGGLP
-248 YSDALLQEGLEHARI
+248 YSDALLQEGLEHARV

-271 TPRTAEDWLD
+271 APRTAEDWLD

-384 RKYFTIIK
+384 RKYFAIIK

-416 AEYTATRGLGR
+416 AEHTATRGLSR

-437 SDGVHR
+437 SDGVHM
-443 VVFSAASPRD
+443 VTFSAAPPCGRG
-453 REAASAS
+453 AAPA
-460 ACASV
+460 AARASV
-465 VPVAK
+465 VPAAK
-470 LAAGAADVVS
+470 LAAGAADAVS
-480 VVDTIHGAEDAGAE
+480 VLDTINGAEDADAAGFADAERARRASGAE
-494 AVAEAGCTARTENTA
+494 TAAVEGC
-509 EENRVALSAGG
+509 VADSEG
-520 VGATRVANV
+520 
-529 AEKQCAV
+529 
-536 RIESAAGSASSAG
+536 AAGSVSMG
-549 DSVVHDSDA
+549 GEPVVHDSDA
-558 LIFRNGVEQDM
+558 LIFRNGIEQDM
-569 TPVERAVYRAR
+569 TPLERAVYKAR
-580 IAPIIDAGAR
+580 IAPIVDADAR

-597 AEGIRI
+597 AEEIRV

-662 LRLAEMLPKQSAAPK
+662 LRLAEMFPKQSALSRAK
-677 AKAKVKAA
+677 TKSTAEAKANDASAA
-685 PTDAF
+685 RPQTV
-690 SPSPSARAM
+690 
-699 GVSRD
+699 GVTRD

-744 KEGCLQAYKEY
+744 KEGCLQAYEEY

-760 AVVRGKMLARVPE
+760 AVVRGKMLARVPGE
-773 EVFPE
+773 AFFE
-778 EDSWRVLLWH
+778 EDPWHVLLWH

-815 VTGSSEYVVSTARA
+815 VTGSSEYVASTARA

-847 RALEHMLGLMLC
+847 RALEHALGLMLC

-873 FANDGLLTGGGV
+873 LANDGLLTGGGV
-885 ASARKKSKAGRVL
+885 APSRKKPKAGRVL

-904 VDGPAHID
+904 VDGPARID

-955 WGVLNLPGQQECLA
+955 WGAMNLPGQQECLA

-984 AFLLY
+984 ALLLY
-989 AGSDSQRKE
+989 AGSEPQGKE
-998 KGWLAFDLASTNGT
+998 KGWLVFDLASTNGT
-1012 LIARSNADGSMSNVI
+1012 LIVRSNADGSVSNVI
-1027 VGFGANNYADARAL
+1027 AGFGANNYADARAL
-1041 SFGAACAGDEQL
+1041 SFGPACAGDELL
-1053 LREAARR
+1053 LREVVRR
-1060 AGAAVQ
+1060 AGAVVQ
-1066 MHGACIMPG
+1066 MRGTCIMPG
-1075 DTLVFGFAVVEDANG
+1075 DTLVFGFAVMEDANG

>member
-1 MGGKD
+1 M
-6 KRASRKGA
+6 
-14 VVSKDEFA
+14 SKDEFA
-22 EYGHDANERHGDD
+22 EYEHGANECHGDD
-35 ECRDANESRI
+35 ECRDANEGAAAVATADAVAADDVVAGAN
-45 AGECRD
+45 AGE
-51 ANEGGIAGERCGANE
+51 GA
-66 GGPVDGERDGRRAAR
+66 AA
-81 GGKGSHGGCEIDKND
+81 
-96 AAHKKGATNDGSAV
+96 V
-110 HRGVADGDAV
+110 V
-120 DVAAG
+120 
-125 NAADVA
+125 AADVA
-131 ARATVDVAVAAAG
+131 A
-144 ATVDAAAAAVVTDAD
+144 
-159 VAAGDT
+159 
-165 ADIAVDA
+165 
-172 AAASATVDAAAAADA
+172 
-187 VDVAAAGT
+187 
-195 STDADA
+195 
-201 AAAAVATTDAT
+201 

-223 RAAVRAQLRQQGAFG
+223 RAAVRAQRRQQGAFG

-248 YSDALLQEGLEHARI
+248 YSDALLQEGLEHARV

-271 TPRTAEDWLD
+271 APRTAEDWLD

-291 AKAGRLARECL
+291 ARAGRLARECL

-317 KRLFEAHDLGAEYHR
+317 RRLFEAHDLGAEYHR

-384 RKYFTIIK
+384 RKYFAIIK

-416 AEYTATRGLGR
+416 AEHTATRGLGR

-443 VVFSAASPRD
+443 VVFSAASPRN
-453 REAASAS
+453 RGAASAG
-460 ACASV
+460 AYASV
-465 VPVAK
+465 VPAAK

-480 VVDTIHGAEDAGAE
+480 AVNAMHDEENADAAGSAGAALVRQASDAED
-494 AVAEAGCTARTENTA
+494 VVEAGCAARTESTA
-509 EENRVALSAGG
+509 EENRVAFSAGG

-529 AEKQCAV
+529 AEKQCAARV
-536 RIESAAGSASSAG
+536 ESAAGSASSAG

-580 IAPIIDAGAR
+580 IASIIDADAR

-597 AEGIRI
+597 AEGIRV

-662 LRLAEMLPKQSAAPK
+662 LRLAEMLPKQSATPK
-677 AKAKVKAA
+677 AKAMVKAA

-690 SPSPSARAM
+690 STSPSARAM
-699 GVSRD
+699 GVTRD

-711 PMAVKT
+711 PLAVKT

-744 KEGCLQAYKEY
+744 KEGRLQAYEEY

-760 AVVRGKMLARVPE
+760 AVVRANVLARVPGE
-773 EVFPE
+773 AFPE
-778 EDSWRVLLWH
+778 EDSWHVLLWH

-803 AALKDALIHDAA
+803 ASLKDALIHDAA
-815 VTGSSEYVVSTARA
+815 VTGSSEYVASTARA

-836 ASAAA
+836 TSAAA

-847 RALEHMLGLMLC
+847 RALEHALGLMLC

-873 FANDGLLTGGGV
+873 LANDGLLTGGGV
-885 ASARKKSKAGRVL
+885 APSRKKSKAGRVL

-904 VDGPAHID
+904 VDGPARID

-924 LRPRVGIGHAFE
+924 LHPRVGIGHAFE

-945 RRAEFSGEKA
+945 RRAEFSGEEA
-955 WGVLNLPGQQECLA
+955 WGAMNLPGQQECLA
-969 LGANGRAQDPVSREH
+969 GGANGRAQDPVSREH

-1012 LIARSNADGSMSNVI
+1012 LIVRSNADGSMSNVI

-1041 SFGAACAGDEQL
+1041 SFGAACAGDERL

>member
-1 MGGKD
+1 MDSKD
-6 KRASRKGA
+6 KKASREGA

-22 EYGHDANERHGDD
+22 EYEHGANESHGDD
-35 ECRDANESRI
+35 ERRDANE
-45 AGECRD
+45 
-51 ANEGGIAGERCGANE
+51 
-66 GGPVDGERDGRRAAR
+66 DG
-81 GGKGSHGGCEIDKND
+81 
-96 AAHKKGATNDGSAV
+96 
-110 HRGVADGDAV
+110 
-120 DVAAG
+120 
-125 NAADVA
+125 
-131 ARATVDVAVAAAG
+131 AAAG
-144 ATVDAAAAAVVTDAD
+144 DAA
-159 VAAGDT
+159 
-165 ADIAVDA
+165 
-172 AAASATVDAAAAADA
+172 
-187 VDVAAAGT
+187 
-195 STDADA
+195 ADA
-201 AAAAVATTDAT
+201 AAAAAVAAADAAT
-212 ADDAKARRRAH
+212 ADDAVAGANAGEGANESAAAAEAAKARRRAH
-223 RAAVRAQLRQQGAFG
+223 RAAVRAQRRQQGSFG
-238 QQGSAWGGLP
+238 QQGSEWGGLP
-248 YSDALLQEGLEHARI
+248 YSDALLQEDLEHARI

-271 TPRTAEDWLD
+271 VPRTAEDWLD
-281 NNAEVNLALL
+281 SDAEVRLALL

-302 IEAHLDAVYAATKGY
+302 IEAHLDAAYAATRGY
-317 KRLFEAHDLGAEYHR
+317 RRLFEAHDLGAEYHH

-348 EGHVLNSWVSTNKK
+348 ENHVLNSWVLTNKK

-384 RKYFTIIK
+384 RKYFAIIK

-416 AEYTATRGLGR
+416 AEHTATRGLSR
-427 EAMLDILDRG
+427 KAMLDILDRG

-443 VVFSAASPRD
+443 VVFSAAPPCGRG
-453 REAASAS
+453 AAPAA

-465 VPVAK
+465 IPAAK
-470 LAAGAADVVS
+470 LAAGAADAVS
-480 VVDTIHGAEDAGAE
+480 VVGTINGAEDADADRARRASGAE
-494 AVAEAGCTARTENTA
+494 TAAVEGCVAG
-509 EENRVALSAGG
+509 S
-520 VGATRVANV
+520 
-529 AEKQCAV
+529 
-536 RIESAAGSASSAG
+536 ESAAGSASMG
-549 DSVVHDSDA
+549 GEPVVHDSDA
-558 LIFRNGVEQDM
+558 LIFRNGIEQDM
-569 TPVERAVYRAR
+569 TPLERAVYKAR
-580 IAPIIDAGAR
+580 IAPVIDADAR

-597 AEGIRI
+597 AEGIRV

-662 LRLAEMLPKQSAAPK
+662 LRLAEMLPKQSAPSR
-677 AKAKVKAA
+677 AKTKSTVEAKVNDASAA
-685 PTDAF
+685 RPQTV
-690 SPSPSARAM
+690 
-699 GVSRD
+699 GVTRD

-744 KEGCLQAYKEY
+744 KEGCLQAYEEY

-760 AVVRGKMLARVPE
+760 AVVRGKVLARVPGE
-773 EVFPE
+773 AFSE
-778 EDSWRVLLWH
+778 EDPWHVLLWH

-815 VTGSSEYVVSTARA
+815 VTGSSEYVASTARA

-847 RALEHMLGLMLC
+847 RALEHALGLMLC

-873 FANDGLLTGGGV
+873 LANDGLLTGGGV
-885 ASARKKSKAGRVL
+885 APSRKKPKAGRVL

-904 VDGPAHID
+904 VDGPARID

-955 WGVLNLPGQQECLA
+955 WGAMNLPGQQECLA

-984 AFLLY
+984 ALLLY
-989 AGSDSQRKE
+989 AGSEPQGKE
-998 KGWLAFDLASTNGT
+998 KGWLVFDLASTNGT
-1012 LIARSNADGSMSNVI
+1012 LIVRSNADGSMSNVI
-1027 VGFGANNYADARAL
+1027 AGFGANNYADARAL
-1041 SFGAACAGDEQL
+1041 SFGPACAGDELL

-1066 MHGACIMPG
+1066 MRGVCIMPG
-1075 DTLVFGFAVVEDANG
+1075 DTLVFGFAVMEDANG

>member
-1 MGGKD
+1 MAPFFKILALVFLAAVLSSVKRYEHLTRAFNRFSCGVCLAAQITIDNKGK
-6 KRASRKGA
+6 KASWEGA

-22 EYGHDANERHGDD
+22 EYEHGANESHGDD
-35 ECRDANESRI
+35 ECRDANEDGAA
-45 AGECRD
+45 AGK
-51 ANEGGIAGERCGANE
+51 
-66 GGPVDGERDGRRAAR
+66 AA
-81 GGKGSHGGCEIDKND
+81 S
-96 AAHKKGATNDGSAV
+96 
-110 HRGVADGDAV
+110 
-120 DVAAG
+120 DVAAVAG
-125 NAADVA
+125 KAAADVA
-131 ARATVDVAVAAAG
+131 AADDAVAGANAG
-144 ATVDAAAAAVVTDAD
+144 EGANE
-159 VAAGDT
+159 
-165 ADIAVDA
+165 
-172 AAASATVDAAAAADA
+172 S
-187 VDVAAAGT
+187 
-195 STDADA
+195 
-201 AAAAVATTDAT
+201 AAVAE
-212 ADDAKARRRAH
+212 DAKARRRAH
-223 RAAVRAQLRQQGAFG
+223 RAAIRAQRRQRGTFG
-238 QQGSAWGGLP
+238 QQSSEWGGLP
-248 YSDALLQEGLEHARI
+248 YSDALLQEGLEHARV
-263 IAEKRING
+263 IAEKRISG
-271 TPRTAEDWLD
+271 APRTAEDWLD

-384 RKYFTIIK
+384 RKYFAIIK

-416 AEYTATRGLGR
+416 AEHTATRGLSR
-427 EAMLDILDRG
+427 KAMLDILDRG
-437 SDGVHR
+437 SDGVHG
-443 VVFSAASPRD
+443 VTFSAAPPCGRG
-453 REAASAS
+453 AAPA
-460 ACASV
+460 AARASV
-465 VPVAK
+465 VPAAK
-470 LAAGAADVVS
+470 LAAGAADAVS
-480 VVDTIHGAEDAGAE
+480 VVDTINGAEDADAAGFADAERARRASGAE
-494 AVAEAGCTARTENTA
+494 TAAVEGCVAGSE
-509 EENRVALSAGG
+509 G
-520 VGATRVANV
+520 
-529 AEKQCAV
+529 
-536 RIESAAGSASSAG
+536 AAGSASVG
-549 DSVVHDSDA
+549 GGPVVHDSDA
-558 LIFRNGVEQDM
+558 LIFRNGIEQDM
-569 TPVERAVYRAR
+569 TPLERAVYKAR
-580 IAPIIDAGAR
+580 LAPIVDADAR

-597 AEGIRI
+597 AEGIRV

-662 LRLAEMLPKQSAAPK
+662 LRLAEMLPKQSALSR
-677 AKAKVKAA
+677 AKTKSTAEAKVNDASAA
-685 PTDAF
+685 RPQTV
-690 SPSPSARAM
+690 
-699 GVSRD
+699 GVTRD

-744 KEGCLQAYKEY
+744 KEGRLQAYEEY

-760 AVVRGKMLARVPE
+760 AVVRGKMLARVPGE
-773 EVFPE
+773 AFSE
-778 EDSWRVLLWH
+778 EDPWHVLLWH

-815 VTGSSEYVVSTARA
+815 VTGSSEYVASTARA

-841 RGDGWD
+841 HGDGWD
-847 RALEHMLGLMLC
+847 RALEHALGLMLC

-873 FANDGLLTGGGV
+873 LANDGLLTGGGV
-885 ASARKKSKAGRVL
+885 APSRKKPKAGRVL

-904 VDGPAHID
+904 VDGPARIG

-955 WGVLNLPGQQECLA
+955 WGAMNLPGQQECLT

-984 AFLLY
+984 ALLLY
-989 AGSDSQRKE
+989 AGSEPQGKE
-998 KGWLAFDLASTNGT
+998 KGWLVFDLASTNGT
-1012 LIARSNADGSMSNVI
+1012 LIVRSNVDGSMSNVI
-1027 VGFGANNYADARAL
+1027 AGFGANNYADARAL
-1041 SFGAACAGDEQL
+1041 SFGPACAGDELL

-1066 MHGACIMPG
+1066 MRGACIMSG
-1075 DTLVFGFAVVEDANG
+1075 DTLVFGFAVMEDANG

>member
-1 MGGKD
+1 MGSKD
-6 KRASRKGA
+6 KRASREGA

-22 EYGHDANERHGDD
+22 EYEH
-35 ECRDANESRI
+35 
-45 AGECRD
+45 
-51 ANEGGIAGERCGANE
+51 GANE
-66 GGPVDGERDGRRAAR
+66 GHGEGEFLDANEDGA
-81 GGKGSHGGCEIDKND
+81 
-96 AAHKKGATNDGSAV
+96 
-110 HRGVADGDAV
+110 
-120 DVAAG
+120 AAG
-125 NAADVA
+125 KAAADVA
-131 ARATVDVAVAAAG
+131 TADDAVAGANAG
-144 ATVDAAAAAVVTDAD
+144 EGANESAAAAE
-159 VAAGDT
+159 G
-165 ADIAVDA
+165 
-172 AAASATVDAAAAADA
+172 
-187 VDVAAAGT
+187 
-195 STDADA
+195 
-201 AAAAVATTDAT
+201 
-212 ADDAKARRRAH
+212 AKARRRAH
-223 RAAVRAQLRQQGAFG
+223 RAAIRAQRRQRGALG
-238 QQGSAWGGLP
+238 QQGSEWGGLP
-248 YSDALLQEGLEHARI
+248 YSDALLQQGLEHARV

-271 TPRTAEDWLD
+271 VPRTAEDWLD
-281 NNAEVNLALL
+281 SDAEVRLALL

-302 IEAHLDAVYAATKGY
+302 IEAHLDAAYAATRGY

-348 EGHVLNSWVSTNKK
+348 EGHVLNSWVLTNKK

-384 RKYFTIIK
+384 RKYFAIIK

-416 AEYTATRGLGR
+416 AEHTATRGLSR

-453 REAASAS
+453 REVTSAV
-460 ACASV
+460 ARASV
-465 VPVAK
+465 VPAAK
-470 LAAGAADVVS
+470 LAAGAAGVMS
-480 VVDTIHGAEDAGAE
+480 VVNTMHDVEDADAARARRASGTEVAAVVGCVASPESAAGAGGAEIAEVAAGPA
-494 AVAEAGCTARTENTA
+494 
-509 EENRVALSAGG
+509 
-520 VGATRVANV
+520 RVANS
-529 AEKQCAV
+529 EG
-536 RIESAAGSASSAG
+536 AAGSASMGAEP
-549 DSVVHDSDA
+549 VVHDSDA
-558 LIFRNGVEQDM
+558 LIFRNGIEQDM
-569 TPVERAVYRAR
+569 TPLERAVYKAR
-580 IAPIIDAGAR
+580 LAPIVDADAR

-597 AEGIRI
+597 AEGIRV

-662 LRLAEMLPKQSAAPK
+662 LRLAEMFPKQSAPSRAK
-677 AKAKVKAA
+677 TKSTAEAKANDASAA
-685 PTDAF
+685 RPQTV
-690 SPSPSARAM
+690 
-699 GVSRD
+699 GVTRD

-744 KEGCLQAYKEY
+744 KEGCLQAYEEY

-760 AVVRGKMLARVPE
+760 AVVRGKMLARVPGE
-773 EVFPE
+773 AFSE
-778 EDSWRVLLWH
+778 EDPWHMLLWH
-788 FFFDEATDTEIEEFV
+788 FFFDEATETEIEEFV
-803 AALKDALIHDAA
+803 SALKDALIHDAA
-815 VTGSSEYVVSTARA
+815 VTGSSEYVASTARA

-836 ASAAA
+836 TSAAW

-847 RALEHMLGLMLC
+847 RALEHALGLMLC
-859 WMFDVEC
+859 WIFDVEC

-873 FANDGLLTGGGV
+873 LANDGLLTGGGV
-885 ASARKKSKAGRVL
+885 APSRKKPKAGRVL

-904 VDGPAHID
+904 VDGPARID

-955 WGVLNLPGQQECLA
+955 WGAMNLPGQQECLA

-984 AFLLY
+984 ALLLY
-989 AGSDSQRKE
+989 AGSESQSKE

-1012 LIARSNADGSMSNVI
+1012 LIVRSNADGSMSNVI
-1027 VGFGANNYADARAL
+1027 AGFGANNYADARAL
-1041 SFGAACAGDEQL
+1041 SFGPACAGDELL

-1066 MHGACIMPG
+1066 MRGACIMPG

>member
-1 MGGKD
+1 MAPFFKILVLVFLAAVLSSVKRYEHLTRAFNGFSCGVWLAVQITMGSKD
-6 KRASRKGA
+6 KRALREGA

-22 EYGHDANERHGDD
+22 EYEHGANESHGDD
-35 ECRDANESRI
+35 ERRDANE
-45 AGECRD
+45 
-51 ANEGGIAGERCGANE
+51 
-66 GGPVDGERDGRRAAR
+66 DG
-81 GGKGSHGGCEIDKND
+81 
-96 AAHKKGATNDGSAV
+96 
-110 HRGVADGDAV
+110 
-120 DVAAG
+120 
-125 NAADVA
+125 
-131 ARATVDVAVAAAG
+131 AAAG
-144 ATVDAAAAAVVTDAD
+144 KAT
-159 VAAGDT
+159 
-165 ADIAVDA
+165 
-172 AAASATVDAAAAADA
+172 
-187 VDVAAAGT
+187 
-195 STDADA
+195 ADA
-201 AAAAVATTDAT
+201 AAADNAVAGAN
-212 ADDAKARRRAH
+212 AGEGANESAAAAEGAKARRRAH
-223 RAAVRAQLRQQGAFG
+223 RAAIRAQRRQRGAFG
-238 QQGSAWGGLP
+238 QQSSEWGGLP
-248 YSDALLQEGLEHARI
+248 YSDALLQEGLEHARV
-263 IAEKRING
+263 IAEKRISG
-271 TPRTAEDWLD
+271 APRTAEDWLD

-384 RKYFTIIK
+384 RKYFAIIK

-416 AEYTATRGLGR
+416 AEHTATRGLSR

-443 VVFSAASPRD
+443 VAFSAASPCGRG
-453 REAASAS
+453 AAPA
-460 ACASV
+460 AARASV
-465 VPVAK
+465 VPAAK
-470 LAAGAADVVS
+470 LAAGAMDAVS
-480 VVDTIHGAEDAGAE
+480 VVGTVNGAEEADAASFADAERARRASGAE
-494 AVAEAGCTARTENTA
+494 TAAVEGCVAGSE
-509 EENRVALSAGG
+509 G
-520 VGATRVANV
+520 
-529 AEKQCAV
+529 
-536 RIESAAGSASSAG
+536 AAGSASMG
-549 DSVVHDSDA
+549 GEPVVHDSDA
-558 LIFRNGVEQDM
+558 LIFRNGIEQDM
-569 TPVERAVYRAR
+569 TPLERAVYKAR
-580 IAPIIDAGAR
+580 IAPVIDADAR

-597 AEGIRI
+597 AEGIRV

-662 LRLAEMLPKQSAAPK
+662 LRLAEMFPKQSALSRVK
-677 AKAKVKAA
+677 TKSTVEAKAN
-685 PTDAF
+685 DA
-690 SPSPSARAM
+690 SADRPQTV
-699 GVSRD
+699 GVTRD

-744 KEGCLQAYKEY
+744 KEGCLQAYEEY

-760 AVVRGKMLARVPE
+760 AVVRGKMLAKVPGE
-773 EVFPE
+773 AFSE
-778 EDSWRVLLWH
+778 EDPWRVLLWH

-815 VTGSSEYVVSTARA
+815 VTGSSEYVASTARA

-836 ASAAA
+836 ASAAP

-847 RALEHMLGLMLC
+847 RALEHALGLMLC

-873 FANDGLLTGGGV
+873 LANDGLLTGGGV
-885 ASARKKSKAGRVL
+885 APSRKKPKAGRVL

-904 VDGPAHID
+904 VDGPVRID

-945 RRAEFSGEKA
+945 RRAEFSGEEA
-955 WGVLNLPGQQECLA
+955 WGAMNLPGQQECLA

-984 AFLLY
+984 ALLLY
-989 AGSDSQRKE
+989 AGSEPQSKE
-998 KGWLAFDLASTNGT
+998 KGWLVFDLASTNGT
-1012 LIARSNADGSMSNVI
+1012 LIVRSNADGSMSNVI

-1041 SFGAACAGDEQL
+1041 SFGPACAGDELL
-1053 LREAARR
+1053 LREVARR

-1066 MHGACIMPG
+1066 MRGTCIMPG
-1075 DTLVFGFAVVEDANG
+1075 DTLVFGFAVMEDANG
-1090 VVSFG
+1090 VVSLG